1 MKNFSNQHK
10 KYFSK
15 KAFVSLVRPLNN
27 TKFLP
32 RLIISSILILISPS
46 SLAYNDESSLPLGSQ
61 EMIDSISKNKIKF
74 AEIPADFLNNKKF
87 ILELISKESETYKL
101 FQTYRLLPEKF
112 KADKEIIKIT
122 YSKDYIPIEYMPDS
136 IKNDENFILEL
147 ARINPILL
155 DFDFKQKNSPS
166 FKQKVKEMLIKKEI
180 EFGAEGPNNTN
191 SFLNL
196 LYFSEYAH
204 DDGKALHLKLR
215 NGSYTKIRHIKIEEE
230 SDTEFFQF
238 PSFWGYLKDL
248 GFYVVNIDVDDGSNV
263 YLIDDV
269 TGEKFHIHN
278 SYPNFSPDKKYLV
291 YADGTI
297 SDDGCYGEGFIDK
310 FNGIEIF
317 EISPHSVKSVY
328 KKEFEPEGDIYYAY
342 IFHSWKDNNSLL
354 IKYDI
359 DSETK
364 EDEPEDKYKLVYK
377 TNSGWDIKEFKK

>member
-15 KAFVSLVRPLNN
+15 KAIVSLVRPLNN

-46 SLAYNDESSLPLGSQ
+46 SFAYNDESSLPLGSQ

-101 FQTYRLLPEKF
+101 SETYRLLPEKF

-122 YSKDYIPIEYMPDS
+122 YSKDYIPVEYMPDS

-204 DDGKALHLKLR
+204 DDGEALHLKLR
-215 NGSYTKIRHIKIEEE
+215 NGSYKKIRRIKEE
-230 SDTEFFQF
+230 SDTEFCQF
-238 PSFWGYLKDL
+238 PNFWGYLKDL
-248 GFYVVNIDVDDGSNV
+248 GFYVVDIDVVEGGDV

-269 TGEKFHIHN
+269 TGEEFHIHN

-291 YADGTI
+291 YADGTN
-297 SDDGCYGEGFIDK
+297 GFIDQ

-317 EISPHSVKSVY
+317 EISPHNVKSVY
-328 KKEFEPEGDIYYAY
+328 KKEFQYGDFYL
-342 IFHSWKDNNSLL
+342 FHSWKDNNSFL
-354 IKYDI
+354 IKFEI
-359 DSETK
+359 DEDGK
-364 EDEPEDKYKLVYK
+364 EKYEKNMLVYK
-377 TNSGWDIKEFKK
+377 TNSGWDIKEFRSEDSVKKNK

>member
-46 SLAYNDESSLPLGSQ
+46 SFAYNDESSLPLGSQ

-87 ILELISKESETYKL
+87 ILELISKESKIYNE
-101 FQTYRLLPEKF
+101 LPEKF
-112 KADKEIIKIT
+112 KLDKEIVKIA
-122 YSKDYIPIEYMPDS
+122 YSKYYMPVEYMPDS

-147 ARINPILL
+147 ARINPKLL
-155 DFDFKQKNSPS
+155 ESDFKQKNSPS

-180 EFGAEGPNNTN
+180 EFDAEGPNNTN

-204 DDGKALHLKLR
+204 DDEKALNLKLR
-215 NGSYTKIRHIKIEEE
+215 NGSYTKIRRIKEI
-230 SDTEFFQF
+230 SDTEFCQF
-238 PSFWGYLKDL
+238 PRFWGYLKDL
-248 GFYVVNIDVDDGSNV
+248 GFYVVNIDVDEGSIV

-269 TGEKFHIHN
+269 TGEKFYIHN

-291 YADGTI
+291 YADGTN
-297 SDDGCYGEGFIDK
+297 DLT

-328 KKEFEPEGDIYYAY
+328 KKEFKPEGDFYYAY
-342 IFHSWKDNNSLL
+342 IFHSWKDNNSFL
-354 IKYDI
+354 IKYDF

>member
-46 SLAYNDESSLPLGSQ
+46 SFAYNDESSLPLGSQ

-87 ILELISKESETYKL
+87 ILELISKKLEIYKE
-101 FQTYRLLPEKF
+101 LPEKF
-112 KADKEIIKIT
+112 KLDKEIIKIA
-122 YSKDYIPIEYMPDS
+122 YSTDYIPIEYMPDS

-147 ARINPILL
+147 ARINPELL
-155 DFDFKQKNSPS
+155 DSDLKQKNSPS

-180 EFGAEGPNNTN
+180 EFDAEGPNNRNNT
-191 SFLNL
+191 FLNL

-204 DDGKALHLKLR
+204 DDGKALNLKLR
-215 NGSYTKIRHIKIEEE
+215 NGNYKKIRHIKIEEE
-230 SDTEFFQF
+230 SDTEFYQF
-238 PSFWGYLKDL
+238 PIFLGYLKDL
-248 GFYVVNIDVDDGSNV
+248 GFYVVNIVVCEGSDI
-263 YLIDDV
+263 YLINDV
-269 TGEKFHIHN
+269 TGEEFHIHN

-291 YADGTI
+291 YADGTN
-297 SDDGCYGEGFIDK
+297 GFIDQ

-317 EISPHSVKSVY
+317 EISPHNVKTVY
-328 KKEFEPEGDIYYAY
+328 KKEFQYGDFYV
-342 IFHSWKDNNSLL
+342 FHSWKDNNSFL
-354 IKYDI
+354 IKFEI
-359 DSETK
+359 D
-364 EDEPEDKYKLVYK
+364 PPLCL
-377 TNSGWDIKEFKK
+377 

>member
-46 SLAYNDESSLPLGSQ
+46 SFAYNDESSLPLGSL
-61 EMIDSISKNKIKF
+61 EMIDSVSKNKIKF
-74 AEIPADFLNNKKF
+74 AEIPVDFLHNKKF
-87 ILELISKESETYKL
+87 ILELISKKSEIYEE
-101 FQTYRLLPEKF
+101 LPEKF
-112 KADKEIIKIT
+112 KLDKEIIKIA
-122 YSKDYIPIEYMPDS
+122 YSKDYNHIEYMPDS

-147 ARINPILL
+147 ARINPGLL
-155 DFDFKQKNSPS
+155 DSDFKQKNSPS

-204 DDGKALHLKLR
+204 EDGKALHLKLR
-215 NGSYTKIRHIKIEEE
+215 NGSYTKIRRIKEE
-230 SDTEFFQF
+230 SDTEFCQF

-248 GFYVVNIDVDDGSNV
+248 GFYVVNINVVEGSDV

-269 TGEKFHIHN
+269 TGEEFHIHN

-291 YADGTI
+291 YADGTN
-297 SDDGCYGEGFIDK
+297 GFIDQ

-317 EISPHSVKSVY
+317 EISPHNVKTVY
-328 KKEFEPEGDIYYAY
+328 KKEFQYGDFYV
-342 IFHSWKDNNSLL
+342 FHSWKDNNSFL
-354 IKYDI
+354 IKFEI
-359 DSETK
+359 DEYGK
-364 EDEPEDKYKLVYK
+364 GKYEKNMLVYK
-377 TNSGWDIKEFKK
+377 TNSGWDIKELKSEDSVKKNK

>member
-230 SDTEFFQF
+230 SDTEFCQF
-238 PSFWGYLKDL
+238 PTFLGYLKDL
-248 GFYVVNIDVDDGSNV
+248 GFYVVGISYNEGGDI
-263 YLIDDV
+263 YLINDV
-269 TGEKFHIHN
+269 TGEKFHIHD

-291 YADGTI
+291 YADGSNDLT
-297 SDDGCYGEGFIDK
+297 

-328 KKEFEPEGDIYYAY
+328 KKEFKPEGDFYYAY

>member
-46 SLAYNDESSLPLGSQ
+46 SFAYNDESSLPLGSQ

-101 FQTYRLLPEKF
+101 SQTYRLLPEKF

-147 ARINPILL
+147 ARINPELL
-155 DFDFKQKNSPS
+155 DSDFKQKNSSS

-180 EFGAEGPNNTN
+180 EFDAEGPKNRNNT
-191 SFLNL
+191 FLNL

-204 DDGKALHLKLR
+204 DDGEALHLKLR
-215 NGSYTKIRHIKIEEE
+215 NGSYTKIRRIKEI
-230 SDTEFFQF
+230 SDTEFCQF

-248 GFYVVNIDVDDGSNV
+248 GFYVVNIAVVEGSDV

-269 TGEKFHIHN
+269 TGEQFHIHN

-291 YADGTI
+291 YADGTN
-297 SDDGCYGEGFIDK
+297 GFIDQ

-317 EISPHSVKSVY
+317 EISPHNAKTVY
-328 KKEFEPEGDIYYAY
+328 KKEFQYEDSYL
-342 IFHSWKDNNSLL
+342 FHSWKDNNSFL
-354 IKYDI
+354 INSEINEDGKEKY
-359 DSETK
+359 EK
-364 EDEPEDKYKLVYK
+364 NMLVYK

>member
-27 TKFLP
+27 TKFLS

-46 SLAYNDESSLPLGSQ
+46 SFAYNDESSLPLGSL

-74 AEIPADFLNNKKF
+74 AEIPVDFLHNKKF
-87 ILELISKESETYKL
+87 ILELISKKSEIYKE
-101 FQTYRLLPEKF
+101 LPEKF
-112 KADKEIIKIT
+112 KLDKEIIKIA
-122 YSKDYIPIEYMPDS
+122 YSKDYKPVEYMPDS

-147 ARINPILL
+147 ARINPELL
-155 DFDFKQKNSPS
+155 DSDFKQKNSPS

-180 EFGAEGPNNTN
+180 EFDAEGPNNKN

-215 NGSYTKIRHIKIEEE
+215 NGNYTKIRRIEEE
-230 SDTEFFQF
+230 SDTEFCQF
-238 PSFWGYLKDL
+238 PNFWGYLKDL
-248 GFYVVNIDVDDGSNV
+248 GFYVVNIDVVEGSDV

-291 YADGTI
+291 YADGTN
-297 SDDGCYGEGFIDK
+297 GFIDQ

-317 EISPHSVKSVY
+317 EISPHNVKTVY
-328 KKEFEPEGDIYYAY
+328 KKEFQYGDFYV
-342 IFHSWKDNNSLL
+342 FHSWKDNNSFL
-354 IKYDI
+354 IRSEIDEDGKEKYEKNI
-359 DSETK
+359 
-364 EDEPEDKYKLVYK
+364 LVYK
-377 TNSGWDIKEFKK
+377 NNSGWDIKEFKK

>member
-204 DDGKALHLKLR
+204 DDGKALNLKLR
-215 NGSYTKIRHIKIEEE
+215 NGSYTKIRRIKEI
-230 SDTEFFQF
+230 SDTEFCQF

-248 GFYVVNIDVDDGSNV
+248 GFYVVNIDVDEGSIV

-269 TGEKFHIHN
+269 TGEKFYIHN

-291 YADGTI
+291 YADGTN
-297 SDDGCYGEGFIDK
+297 DLT

-328 KKEFEPEGDIYYAY
+328 KKEFKPEGDFYYAY
-342 IFHSWKDNNSLL
+342 IFHSWKDNNSFL
-354 IKYDI
+354 IKYDF

>member
-15 KAFVSLVRPLNN
+15 KAFVSLVRPLNS

-46 SLAYNDESSLPLGSQ
+46 SFAYNDESSLPLGSQ

-87 ILELISKESETYKL
+87 ILELISKKLEIYKE
-101 FQTYRLLPEKF
+101 LPEKF
-112 KADKEIIKIT
+112 KLDKEIIKIA
-122 YSKDYIPIEYMPDS
+122 YSTDYIPIEYMPDS

-147 ARINPILL
+147 ARINPELL
-155 DFDFKQKNSPS
+155 DSDLKQKNSPS

-180 EFGAEGPNNTN
+180 EFDAEGPNNRNNT
-191 SFLNL
+191 FLNL

-204 DDGKALHLKLR
+204 DDGKALNLKLR
-215 NGSYTKIRHIKIEEE
+215 NGNYKKIRHIKIEEE
-230 SDTEFFQF
+230 SDTEFYQF
-238 PSFWGYLKDL
+238 PIFLGYLKDL
-248 GFYVVNIDVDDGSNV
+248 GFYVVNIVVCEGSDI
-263 YLIDDV
+263 YLINDV
-269 TGEKFHIHN
+269 TGEEFHIHN

-291 YADGTI
+291 YADGTN
-297 SDDGCYGEGFIDK
+297 GFIDQ

-317 EISPHSVKSVY
+317 EISPHNVKTVY
-328 KKEFEPEGDIYYAY
+328 KKEFQYGDLYV
-342 IFHSWKDNNSLL
+342 FHSWKDNNSFL
-354 IKYDI
+354 IKFEI
-359 DSETK
+359 DEYGK
-364 EDEPEDKYKLVYK
+364 GKYEKNMLVYK

>member
-15 KAFVSLVRPLNN
+15 KAFVSLVGPLNN

-46 SLAYNDESSLPLGSQ
+46 SFGYNNESSLPLGSQ

-74 AEIPADFLNNKKF
+74 AEIPVDFLNNKKF
-87 ILELISKESETYKL
+87 ILELVSKESQTYKA
-101 FQTYRLLPEKF
+101 LPEKF
-112 KADKEIIKIT
+112 KADKEVIKIAF
-122 YSKDYIPIEYMPDS
+122 SKDYIPLEYMPDS

-147 ARINPILL
+147 VRINPELL
-155 DFDFKQKNSPS
+155 SSDFKQKNSPY

-180 EFGAEGPNNTN
+180 KFDVEGPNSTN

-215 NGSYTKIRHIKIEEE
+215 NGNYTKIRHIEEE
-230 SDTEFFQF
+230 SDTEFYQL
-238 PSFWGYLKDL
+238 PYFWGYLKDL
-248 GFYVVNIDVDDGSNV
+248 GFYVVNIVVTEGSDV
-263 YLIDDV
+263 YLINDV

-278 SYPNFSPDKKYLV
+278 SYPIFSPDKKYLV
-291 YADGTI
+291 YADGTN
-297 SDDGCYGEGFIDK
+297 GFIDQ

-317 EISPHSVKSVY
+317 EISPHNVRTVY
-328 KKEFEPEGDIYYAY
+328 KKEFQYGDFYL
-342 IFHSWKDNNSLL
+342 FHSWKENNSFL
-354 IKYDI
+354 INSKIHEDGKEKY
-359 DSETK
+359 E
-364 EDEPEDKYKLVYK
+364 KYMLVYK
-377 TNSGWDIKEFKK
+377 NNSGWNIKEFKSEDSVKKNK